1 MNLCIS
7 NIAWDKAYDDKI
19 YKVCSDKGFD
29 GIEIAPSR
37 LFQNNPYEHTK
48 EASFWAKRL
57 YREFGLKVFSC
68 QSIWYGK
75 KENIF
80 GSDEE
85 RESLLE
91 YSKKVFEFV
100 NAVGAKNAV
109 FGCPKNRNGYK
120 NDSEENDEI
129 AVDFFGKLAE
139 NAKKADVILSIEAN
153 PRIYGTDF
161 LNTTGEAINFIRR
174 ATCDS
179 LKLNCDLGTML
190 YNQEK
195 VEIIRGAEKLIG
207 HVHISEPNLEKINRH
222 QEHIDILS
230 VLKCNNYD
238 GAVSIEMKK
247 QDNLEKIF
255 EVMDYVRQLYAVY

>member
-7 NIAWDKAYDDKI
+7 NIAWDKVYDDKM
-19 YKVCSDKGFD
+19 YKVCSDKGYD

-85 RESLLE
+85 RDSLLE
-91 YSKKVFEFV
+91 YSKKAFEFV

-120 NDSEENDEI
+120 NNLEKNDEI
-129 AVDFFGKLAE
+129 AVEFFGKLAE
-139 NAKKADVILSIEAN
+139 NAEKADVILSIEAN
-153 PRIYGTDF
+153 PKIYGTDF
-161 LNTTGEAINFIRR
+161 LNSTGEAINFIRQVR
-174 ATCDS
+174 CDS
-179 LKLNCDLGTML
+179 LKLNYDLGTML

-195 VEIIRGAEKLIG
+195 VEFIIGVEKLIG
-207 HVHISEPNLEKINRH
+207 HVHISEPNLEKISRH
-222 QEHIDILS
+222 QEHINILDIL
-230 VLKCNNYD
+230 KYCNYD
-238 GAVSIEMKK
+238 GTVSIEMKK
-247 QDNLEKIF
+247 QDTLEKVY
-255 EVMDYVRQLYAVY
+255 EVMDYVRQLYTAY